1 MGAGGLRVRHT
12 AETSRG
18 TTRQGLDADLRVPV
32 DPQATE
38 RRGPEQELCCHLVVD
53 FWNCCWI
60 RYPVSWDVTF
70 CAALLR
76 SVYVLTEWTMGS
88 AR

>member
-1 MGAGGLRVRHT
+1 MGAGGLRVSHT

-38 RRGPEQELCCHLVVD
+38 RRGPEQELCCHLVAE
-53 FWNCCWI
+53 FG
-60 RYPVSWDVTF
+60 T
-70 CAALLR
+70 AA
-76 SVYVLTEWTMGS
+76 GS
-88 AR
+88 DTLSPGM